1 MKYRHLGRSGLEVSE
16 LSFGSWVS
24 FHNQLDRDEAQEAM
38 KLAYEAGINFFDNA
52 EVYAGGKSEEMMGG
66 ALKRLGWRRASY
78 VVSTKFFWGLFNNP
92 NEQNTLN
99 RKRLMDGINGSLKR
113 FQLEYVDLIFC
124 HRPDATTP
132 IEETVWA
139 MHDIIGQGKALYW
152 GTSEWSADQILQA
165 WYIADKHHL
174 RKPVME
180 QPQYHMLH
188 RARVEKEYARLYKEI
203 GLGLTIFSPLAGGL
217 LSGKYNNGIP
227 AESRATLKGYEWMR
241 DEVTDAGRL
250 EIVRKLKS
258 VADSLGCT
266 QSQLALAG
274 CLKNPNVSTAITGA
288 SRPAQLKENLKALDV
303 VPQLTPD
310 VMERIEEILQNKPQ
324 MEGD

>member
-1 MKYRHLGRSGLEVSE
+1 MKYRHLGHSGLEVSE

-24 FHNQLDRDEAQEAM
+24 FHNQLDRDEALDCM
-38 KLAYEAGINFFDNA
+38 KTAYDAGINFFDNA
-52 EVYAGGKSEEMMGG
+52 EAYAAGKSEEMMGSIF
-66 ALKRLGWRRASY
+66 KRMGWRRSSY

-99 RKRLMDGINGSLKR
+99 RKRLMDGIDGSLKR
-113 FQLEYVDLIFC
+113 FQLDYVDLIFC
-124 HRPDATTP
+124 HRPDVNTP

-165 WYIADKHHL
+165 WYIADRHHL

-188 RARVEKEYARLYKEI
+188 RERVEKEYARLYKEI
-203 GLGLTIFSPLAGGL
+203 GLGTTIWSPLAGGL

-227 AESRATLKGYEWMR
+227 AESRATLKGYEWMK
-241 DEVTDAGRL
+241 DSVTDANRL
-250 EIVRKLKS
+250 DIVRKLKT
-258 VADSLGCT
+258 VADSLGCS
-266 QSQLALAG
+266 QSQLALAW
-274 CLKNPNVSTAITGA
+274 CLKNKNVSTVILGA
-288 SRPAQLKENLKALDV
+288 SNTAQLKENLKAQDV
-303 VPQLTPD
+303 VAQLTPD
-310 VMERIEEILQNKPQ
+310 VMERIEEILKNKP
-324 MEGD
+324 EGGEE